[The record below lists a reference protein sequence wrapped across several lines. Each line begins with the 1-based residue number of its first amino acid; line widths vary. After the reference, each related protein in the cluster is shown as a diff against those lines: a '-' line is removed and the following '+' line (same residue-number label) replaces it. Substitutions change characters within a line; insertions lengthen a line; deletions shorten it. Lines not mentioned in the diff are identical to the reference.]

1 MDLKDLLRSDRLK
14 EEKTGQDKIVEFLEF
29 AETEIEAANYLLP
42 KFSSQAYKSA
52 YDALIHAGNAL
63 VRFYGFRP
71 TQKYTH
77 ATIVEFTNR
86 ALGKDYGG
94 LVGRFERMRRKRHP
108 LQYEASFVESETEV
122 RKSIDDSQELIK
134 RIEEHIGVKP
144 PRSRLF

>member
-63 VRFYGFRP
+63 VGFYGRP
-71 TQKYTH
+71 H
-77 ATIVEFTNR
+77 AEIHTR
-86 ALGKDYGG
+86 DYCRVHEQSLRQRPWRTGWQ
-94 LVGRFERMRRKRHP
+94 V
-108 LQYEASFVESETEV
+108 
-122 RKSIDDSQELIK
+122 
-134 RIEEHIGVKP
+134 
-144 PRSRLF
+144 